1 MTSTFYDKQTGVT
14 ALLAQIR
21 EHEEREDAQANAREE
36 HGVPFK
42 YKDWMIVAH
51 KSHITPLQALEDLGN
66 SVGLTPPEMV
76 FGKNQLLV
84 MHKPSGFC
92 LSFIAAEALACC
104 HFKAGDDK
112 EQLQVSMARD
122 QPSTKGDDVKKLAI
136 SYDWTYTSDY
146 KGTLARVNGDGVAN
160 VEKNTVHVEAT
171 QERIDYEKLKVREE
185 ILWMDE
191 VNLYE
196 DELHDH
202 GVSVFSIRM
211 RVMPS
216 GFYVLARYWMRL
228 DNVVVRLNETRIHH
242 LFGQD
247 HFLREFTAKET
258 TFEQLFAQ
266 GQPTHMSHYTNI
278 DTFQHLLATKYSAY
292 DKVFLH

>member
-202 GVSVFSIRM
+202 GVSVFSI
-211 RVMPS
+211 PS
-216 GFYVLARYWMRL
+216 HAIGFLRPCSIL
-228 DNVVVRLNETRIHH
+228 DAPRQH
-242 LFGQD
+242 